1 MLHTYR
7 VLHDGSP
14 NVGQAWAQDAFLQN
28 QLVLASLKLGTEFLK
43 SGGTHHHHNNHRDDI
58 EYVFLQYYLIA
69 EPS

>member
-1 MLHTYR
+1 MCTYR

-43 SGGTHHHHNNHRDDI
+43 SGGNHNNHLDDI
-58 EYVFLQYYLIA
+58 EYVEKNIDY
-69 EPS
+69 